1 MVYNDYSLNNI
12 SLIKTVILNHNMSVY
27 KKIFYKMWNKNKEL
41 CINNQIHI
49 EYWASYRYH
58 LLWSFFDKDSIGLKN
73 IANFF

>member
-1 MVYNDYSLNNI
+1 
-12 SLIKTVILNHNMSVY
+12 MSVY

-58 LLWSFFDKDSIGLKN
+58 LLWSFLIKIVLVLK
-73 IANFF
+73 I